1 MTDLN
6 NPKILIVD
14 DDDTNLFVLD
24 GLLTANNFKIIK
36 ASNGFD
42 AIELVKNEN
51 VDLVLLDLEMPV
63 MNGYETCKAIRKIDG
78 LKELPV
84 IFLTAYNSMEKK
96 LIGFE
101 AGAQDFIT
109 KPFDDEELL
118 SRIRIHIELKRNRDK
133 INQMNEWLSNKVHEK
148 TLELEIANNELKI
161 QDEIKSNFLML
172 ISHEVKSPLN
182 GILGTLNL
190 IKNQE
195 HSANVKK
202 MIDTLDTSIILL
214 EKFAENANL
223 LTLLITQKY
232 PVKKANTNIVDI
244 FQFSIIDTNE
254 KALIKNITIE
264 IDNTNETLLLNA
276 DRDLIFKSFVYVINN
291 ALENSPDNGKII
303 IKFSKN
309 ENNII
314 VSITDFGQCY
324 SNETLSIIAMPF
336 SLMSPDQLKKNK
348 LSLFITKL
356 IMELH
361 NGNIVLYNVE
371 NAGVTTQLIFNF

>member
-1 MTDLN
+1 MIDLN
-6 NPKILIVD
+6 NSKILIVD
-14 DDDTNLFVLD
+14 DDDANLFVLD

-63 MNGYETCKAIRKIDG
+63 LNGYETCKIIRKIHG
-78 LKELPV
+78 SEELPV
-84 IFLTAYNSMEKK
+84 IFLTAYNSMEKR
-96 LIGFE
+96 LTGFD

-133 INQMNEWLSNKVHEK
+133 INQMNEWLSNKVSEK

-195 HSANVKK
+195 HSAAVKK
-202 MIDTLDTSIILL
+202 MIDTLDTSIISL
-214 EKFAENANL
+214 EKFADNANL

-232 PVKKANTNIVDI
+232 PVKKANTNIADI
-244 FQFSIIDTNE
+244 FQFSIIETNE
-254 KALIKNITIE
+254 KAQIKNIKIE

-303 IKFSKN
+303 IKFIKN

-314 VSITDFGQCY
+314 VSITDFGPIY
-324 SNETLSIIAMPF
+324 SNETLSIISMPF

-371 NAGVTTQLIFNF
+371 SAGVTTQLIFNF